1 MTKVVRIS
9 NVESGPC
16 SECDSRIDGEKFDIS
31 INHYLVEHH
40 YKIEHIGTE
49 TIDGPNNE
57 AWHTTVAILSR

>member
-1 MTKVVRIS
+1 MS
-9 NVESGPC
+9 LEVE
-16 SECDSRIDGEKFDIS
+16 